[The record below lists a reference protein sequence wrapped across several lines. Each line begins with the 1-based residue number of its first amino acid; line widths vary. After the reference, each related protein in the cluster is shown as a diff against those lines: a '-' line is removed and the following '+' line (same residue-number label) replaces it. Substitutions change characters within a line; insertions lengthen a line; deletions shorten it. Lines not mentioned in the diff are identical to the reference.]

1 MKVKLISIAAISGA
15 ITVILGALAAHQL
28 KNLLSQSSL
37 EAFDKG
43 VRYQMYH
50 TLLLLILAFN
60 SKPDFEKEIKQIAI
74 FLMLGICFFSFSI
87 YLLTTQSISHI
98 NFSFLG
104 PITPIGGLCMIT
116 AWILIAVKAKKIF
129 NN

>member
-1 MKVKLISIAAISGA
+1 MKNKLISIAAISGA

-28 KNLLSQSSL
+28 KNLLSPSSL

-60 SKPDFEKEIKQIAI
+60 SKTGFEKEIKQIAI

-87 YLLTTQSISHI
+87 YLLSTQSISHI